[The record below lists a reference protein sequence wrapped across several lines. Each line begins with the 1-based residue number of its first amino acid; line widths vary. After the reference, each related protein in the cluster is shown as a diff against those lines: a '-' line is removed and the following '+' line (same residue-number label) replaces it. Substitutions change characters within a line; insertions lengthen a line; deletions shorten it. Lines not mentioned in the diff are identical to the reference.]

1 MIVPNSLLYGDGV
14 AARVKER
21 LLRECNLHT
30 IVRLPDGAFAPYTD
44 IPTNLLFF
52 EKTGRTREIWYYEIA
67 PPEGRKK
74 YSKTLPMRFEEFAE
88 CQSWWGG
95 QSREGRAG
103 NERAWRVPIG
113 EIDANGRFDLDRKNP
128 NTVDELAHR
137 PPEELLSQLIDHEN
151 EIMRALEGL
160 RQELRT

>member
-1 MIVPNSLLYGDGV
+1 
-14 AARVKER
+14 
-21 LLRECNLHT
+21 
-30 IVRLPDGAFAPYTD
+30 
-44 IPTNLLFF
+44 
-52 EKTGRTREIWYYEIA
+52 
-67 PPEGRKK
+67 
-74 YSKTLPMRFEEFAE
+74 
-88 CQSWWGG
+88 
-95 QSREGRAG
+95 
-103 NERAWRVPIG
+103 VPIG